1 MSIVL
6 SVVFYSIMFSLNP
19 TLLLSSYSRDNVEL
33 FKRQQYVFR
42 RLPCLIALLYSC
54 NAHA

>member
-33 FKRQQYVFR
+33 FKRQQHVFR